1 MTQPQRPISRSSTPI
16 EFTPLILDFEPEV
29 KEEPKKKRGGTFLL
43 MTVFG
48 IAIVLGTLIYL
59 GLKKSDTDGQTKIV
73 SFNMKTSGIISTV
86 SVSPNEKRRIFT
98 HGITN
103 AKLILENV
111 DGQDILKVVI
121 QDKAGEGITWVY
133 EWTKNNQP
141 FGQGDSTKD
150 FKRGDNV
157 AVKIMPFDG
166 KNYGNP
172 KILTTEIKNTT
183 PRVVED
189 KAATFDGKQFSHQV
203 KATDGDGDGLTY
215 SLVEGPPG
223 ATIDQK
229 TGIITWS
236 SVPEDQQRIDL
247 KVKISDGHNGE
258 IIYPVTVNFS
268 KVTNEKLTTKSK

>member
-16 EFTPLILDFEPEV
+16 EFTPLILDLEPEV
-29 KEEPKKKRGGTFLL
+29 KEQPKKKSGGTFLIV
-43 MTVFG
+43 TVVG
-48 IAIVLGTLIYL
+48 IAIVLGALSYL
-59 GLKKSDTDGQTKIV
+59 GLKKSDTDGLTKIV
-73 SFNMKTSGIISTV
+73 NPNTKTTGIISNV
-86 SVSPNEKRRIFT
+86 SVSPDEKRRIFS
-98 HGITN
+98 HGITS

-111 DGQDILKVVI
+111 DGQDVLKVSI
-121 QDKAGEGITWVY
+121 QDKASEGITWVY

-141 FGQGDSTKD
+141 FGRGDSVKG

-166 KNYGNP
+166 EKYGNP

-189 KAATFDGKQFSHQV
+189 KVAIFDGKQLSYQV
-203 KATDGDGDGLTY
+203 KATDADGDSLTY
-215 SLVEGPPG
+215 SLMEGPPG

-236 SVPEDQQRIDL
+236 NVPEDQQKLDL
-247 KVKISDGHNGE
+247 KVKISDGHSGE
-258 IIYPVTVNFS
+258 IVYPLSVNFS
-268 KVTNEKLTTKSK
+268 KVTNEKLTTQK

>member
-1 MTQPQRPISRSSTPI
+1 MTQPKRPISRSSTPI
-16 EFTPLILDFEPEV
+16 EFTPLILDLEPEV
-29 KEEPKKKRGGTFLL
+29 KEEHKKKRGGAKFL
-43 MTVFG
+43 MTAVG
-48 IAIVLGTLIYL
+48 IAIVLGALSYIAL
-59 GLKKSDTDGQTKIV
+59 NKSGIDGQTTIV
-73 SFNMKTSGIISTV
+73 SLNTKTSGIISST
-86 SVSPNEKRRIFT
+86 SVTPEEKRRIFS

-103 AKLILENV
+103 AKLLLENI
-111 DGQDILKVVI
+111 DGHDVLKVSI
-121 QDKAGEGITWVY
+121 QDKAGDGITWIY

-141 FGQGDSTKD
+141 FGRGDSTKD

-166 KNYGNP
+166 EKYGNP

-189 KAATFDGKQFSHQV
+189 KVAIFDGKQFSYQV
-203 KATDGDGDGLTY
+203 KATDADGDSLTY

-236 SVPEDQQRIDL
+236 NVPEDQQKLDL
-247 KVKISDGHNGE
+247 KVKINDGHNGE
-258 IIYPVTVNFS
+258 ITYPVTVNFS
-268 KVTNEKLTTKSK
+268 QAVKEKLTSQK

>member
-1 MTQPQRPISRSSTPI
+1 MTQQKRPISRSSTPI
-16 EFTPLILDFEPEV
+16 EFTPLILDLEPEV
-29 KEEPKKKRGGTFLL
+29 KEEPKKKSGGMFLV
-43 MTVFG
+43 MAVVG
-48 IAIVLGTLIYL
+48 IAIVLGALSYL
-59 GLKKSDTDGQTKIV
+59 GLKKSDIDGQTTIV
-73 SFNMKTSGIISTV
+73 SPNTKTTGIMSTA
-86 SVSPNEKRRIFT
+86 SVSPDEKRRIFS

-103 AKLILENV
+103 AKLVLENI
-111 DGQDILKVVI
+111 DGQDVLKVSI

-133 EWTKNNQP
+133 EWTKNNQI
-141 FGQGDSTKD
+141 FSRGDSTKD

-166 KNYGNP
+166 EKYGNP

-189 KAATFDGKQFSHQV
+189 KAATFDGKQFSYQV
-203 KATDGDGDGLTY
+203 KATDADGDGLTY
-215 SLVEGPPG
+215 SLMEGPPG

-236 SVPEDQQRIDL
+236 IVPEDQQKLDL

-268 KVTNEKLTTKSK
+268 KVTNEKLTVKSK

>member
-1 MTQPQRPISRSSTPI
+1 MTQQKRPISRSSTPI
-16 EFTPLILDFEPEV
+16 EFTPLILDLEPEV
-29 KEEPKKKRGGTFLL
+29 KEEPKKKSGGMFLV
-43 MTVFG
+43 MTVVV
-48 IAIVLGTLIYL
+48 IAIVLGALSYL

-73 SFNMKTSGIISTV
+73 GPNTNTSGIISGVTV
-86 SVSPNEKRRIFT
+86 APEEKRRIFS
-98 HGITN
+98 HGISN

-141 FGQGDSTKD
+141 FGRGDSTKD

-166 KNYGNP
+166 EKYGNP

-183 PRVVED
+183 PSVVEN
-189 KAATFDGKQFSHQV
+189 KTATFDGKQLSYQV
-203 KATDGDGDGLTY
+203 KAIDADGDSLTY

-223 ATIDQK
+223 VTIDQK
-229 TGIITWS
+229 SGIITWS
-236 SVPEDQQRIDL
+236 NVPENQQKLDL
-247 KVKISDGHNGE
+247 KVKINDGHNGE
-258 IIYPVTVNFS
+258 IVYPVTVNFS
-268 KVTNEKLTTKSK
+268 KVANEKLTAKSK

>member
-16 EFTPLILDFEPEV
+16 EFTPLILDLEPEV
-29 KEEPKKKRGGTFLL
+29 KEEPKKKHGGTFLL
-43 MTVFG
+43 MMVVG
-48 IAIVLGTLIYL
+48 IAIVLGVLSYL
-59 GLKKSDTDGQTKIV
+59 GLKKSDIDGQTTI
-73 SFNMKTSGIISTV
+73 
-86 SVSPNEKRRIFT
+86 VSPNTKTTGIMSTASVYPDEKRRIFS

-103 AKLILENV
+103 AKLILENI
-111 DGQDILKVVI
+111 DGQDVLKVSI

-133 EWTKNNQP
+133 EWTKNNQI
-141 FGQGDSTKD
+141 FSRGDSTKD

-166 KNYGNP
+166 EKYGNP

-189 KAATFDGKQFSHQV
+189 KAATFDGKQFSYQV
-203 KATDGDGDGLTY
+203 KATDADGDGLTY
-215 SLVEGPPG
+215 SLMEGPPG

-236 SVPEDQQRIDL
+236 IVPEDQQKLDL

-268 KVTNEKLTTKSK
+268 KVTNEKLTAKSK

>member
-1 MTQPQRPISRSSTPI
+1 MTQPKRPISRSSTPI
-16 EFTPLILDFEPEV
+16 EFTPLILDLEPEV
-29 KEEPKKKRGGTFLL
+29 KEEPKKKRGGSFLL
-43 MTVFG
+43 MTVVG
-48 IAIVLGTLIYL
+48 IAIALGALSYIA
-59 GLKKSDTDGQTKIV
+59 LKKSDIDGQTTIV
-73 SFNMKTSGIISTV
+73 SPNTKTTGIISTV
-86 SVSPNEKRRIFT
+86 NVSPDEKRRIFS

-103 AKLILENV
+103 AKLVLENI
-111 DGQDILKVVI
+111 DGQDVLKVSI
-121 QDKAGEGITWVY
+121 QNKAGEGITWVY
-133 EWTKNNQP
+133 EWTKNNQI
-141 FGQGDSTKD
+141 FSRGDSTKD

-166 KNYGNP
+166 EKYGNP

-189 KAATFDGKQFSHQV
+189 KAATFDGKQFSYQV
-203 KATDGDGDGLTY
+203 KATDADGDGLTY
-215 SLVEGPPG
+215 SLMEGPSG

-236 SVPEDQQRIDL
+236 SVPEDQQKLDL

-268 KVTNEKLTTKSK
+268 KVTNEKLTAKSK

>member
-1 MTQPQRPISRSSTPI
+1 MTQPKRPISRSSTPI
-16 EFTPLILDFEPEV
+16 EFTPLILDLEPEV
-29 KEEPKKKRGGTFLL
+29 KEEPKKKHGGMFLL
-43 MTVFG
+43 MTAVG
-48 IAIVLGTLIYL
+48 IAIVLGALSYL
-59 GLKKSDTDGQTKIV
+59 VFTKSGIDGQTTIV
-73 SFNMKTSGIISTV
+73 SPNTKTTGIISGT
-86 SVSPNEKRRIFT
+86 SVNPEEKRRIFS

-111 DGQDILKVVI
+111 DGQDILKIVI

-141 FGQGDSTKD
+141 FGRGDSTKD

-172 KILTTEIKNTT
+172 KVLTTEIKNTT

-189 KAATFDGKQFSHQV
+189 KSATFDGKQLSYKV
-203 KATDGDGDGLTY
+203 KATDADGDSLTY
-215 SLVEGPPG
+215 FLMEGPPG
-223 ATIDQK
+223 MTIDPK
-229 TGIITWS
+229 NGIITWS
-236 SVPEDQQRIDL
+236 GVPENQQKLDL

-258 IIYPVTVNFS
+258 IVYPLTVNFP
-268 KVTNEKLTTKSK
+268 KIANEKLTAQK

>member
-1 MTQPQRPISRSSTPI
+1 MTQQKRPISRSSTPI
-16 EFTPLILDFEPEV
+16 EFTPLILDLEPEV
-29 KEEPKKKRGGTFLL
+29 KEEPKKKSGGTKLL
-43 MTVFG
+43 MTAVG
-48 IAIVLGTLIYL
+48 IAIVLGALSYL

-73 SFNMKTSGIISTV
+73 SPNTKSTGIISNA
-86 SVSPNEKRRIFT
+86 SVAPEEKRRLFS
-98 HGITN
+98 HGIKN
-103 AKLILENV
+103 AKLTLENI
-111 DGQDILKVVI
+111 DGQDVLKVSI

-141 FGQGDSTKD
+141 FGQGDSTKG

-166 KNYGNP
+166 EKYGNP
-172 KILTTEIKNTT
+172 KVLTTEIKNTT

-189 KAATFDGKQFSHQV
+189 KAATFDGKQLSYQV
-203 KATDGDGDGLTY
+203 KAMDADGDSLAY

-236 SVPEDQQRIDL
+236 SVPEDQQKLDL
-247 KVKISDGHNGE
+247 KVKVSDGHSGE
-258 IIYPVTVNFS
+258 IVYPLTVNFP
-268 KVTNEKLTTKSK
+268 KIANEKLTAQK

>member
-16 EFTPLILDFEPEV
+16 EFTPLILDLEPEV

-43 MTVFG
+43 ITVVG
-48 IAIVLGTLIYL
+48 IAIVLGALSYL
-59 GLKKSDTDGQTKIV
+59 GLKKSEIDVQTTIV
-73 SFNMKTSGIISTV
+73 SPNTKTTGIMSTA
-86 SVSPNEKRRIFT
+86 SVSPDEKRRIFS

-166 KNYGNP
+166 KNYGTP

-189 KAATFDGKQFSHQV
+189 KAATFDGKQFSYQV
-203 KATDGDGDGLTY
+203 KATDADGDGLTY

-223 ATIDQK
+223 VTIDQRS
-229 TGIITWS
+229 GIITWS
-236 SVPEDQQRIDL
+236 NVPEDQQKFDL
-247 KVKISDGHNGE
+247 KVKINDGHSGE
-258 IIYPVTVNFS
+258 VVYPVTVNFS
-268 KVTNEKLTTKSK
+268 KVANEKLTAKSK

>member
-16 EFTPLILDFEPEV
+16 EFTPLILDLEPEV
-29 KEEPKKKRGGTFLL
+29 KEQPKKKSGGTFLIV
-43 MTVFG
+43 TVVG
-48 IAIVLGTLIYL
+48 IAIVIGALSYL
-59 GLKKSDTDGQTKIV
+59 GLKKSDTDGQMKIV
-73 SFNMKTSGIISTV
+73 SPNTKTKGIISTA
-86 SVSPNEKRRIFT
+86 SVSPDEKRRILL

-111 DGQDILKVVI
+111 DGQDVLKVSI

-141 FGQGDSTKD
+141 FAHGDSVKD

-166 KNYGNP
+166 EKYGNP

-183 PRVVED
+183 PHVVED
-189 KAATFDGKQFSHQV
+189 KAATFDGKQFSYQV
-203 KATDGDGDGLTY
+203 KAMDADGDSLTY

-223 ATIDQK
+223 TTIDQRS
-229 TGIITWS
+229 GIITWS
-236 SVPEDQQRIDL
+236 NVPEDQQKLDL
-247 KVKISDGHNGE
+247 KVKISDGHSGE
-258 IIYPVTVNFS
+258 IVYPLSVNFS
-268 KVTNEKLTTKSK
+268 KVPNEKLTVKK

>member
-16 EFTPLILDFEPEV
+16 EFTPLILDLELEV
-29 KEEPKKKRGGTFLL
+29 KEEPKKKHGGTFLL
-43 MTVFG
+43 MMVVG
-48 IAIVLGTLIYL
+48 IAIVLGALSYL
-59 GLKKSDTDGQTKIV
+59 GLKKSDIDGQTTIV
-73 SFNMKTSGIISTV
+73 SPNTKTTGIMSTA
-86 SVSPNEKRRIFT
+86 SVSPDEKRRIFS

-103 AKLILENV
+103 AKLVLENI
-111 DGQDILKVVI
+111 DGQDVLKVSI

-133 EWTKNNQP
+133 EWTKNNQI
-141 FGQGDSTKD
+141 FSRGDSTKD

-166 KNYGNP
+166 EKYGNP

-189 KAATFDGKQFSHQV
+189 KAATFDGKQFSYQV
-203 KATDGDGDGLTY
+203 KATDADGDGLTY
-215 SLVEGPPG
+215 SLMEGPPG

-236 SVPEDQQRIDL
+236 NVPEDPQKLDL

-268 KVTNEKLTTKSK
+268 KVTNEKLTAKSK

>member
-16 EFTPLILDFEPEV
+16 EFTPLILDLEPEV
-29 KEEPKKKRGGTFLL
+29 NEEPKKTSGGAKLL
-43 MTVFG
+43 MMAVG
-48 IAIVLGTLIYL
+48 IAIVLGALSYL
-59 GLKKSDTDGQTKIV
+59 ALKKSDTNGQTNIV
-73 SFNMKTSGIISTV
+73 SSNTKTTGIISST
-86 SVSPNEKRRIFT
+86 SVTPEEKRRIFS

-103 AKLILENV
+103 AKLLLENI
-111 DGQDILKVVI
+111 DGQDVLKVSI
-121 QDKAGEGITWVY
+121 QDKAGDGITWVY

-141 FGQGDSTKD
+141 FGRGDSTKD

-166 KNYGNP
+166 EKYGNP

-189 KAATFDGKQFSHQV
+189 KVAIFDGKQFSYQV
-203 KATDGDGDGLTY
+203 KATDADGDSLTY

-229 TGIITWS
+229 SGIITWS
-236 SVPEDQQRIDL
+236 NVPEDQQKLDL
-247 KVKISDGHNGE
+247 KVKINDGHNGE
-258 IIYPVTVNFS
+258 ITYPVTVNFS
-268 KVTNEKLTTKSK
+268 KVTNEKLTVKK

>member
-1 MTQPQRPISRSSTPI
+1 MTI
-16 EFTPLILDFEPEV
+16 V
-29 KEEPKKKRGGTFLL
+29 
-43 MTVFG
+43 G
-48 IAIVLGTLIYL
+48 IVIVLGALSYLTLR
-59 GLKKSDTDGQTKIV
+59 KSSTDGQTKIV
-73 SFNMKTSGIISTV
+73 SPNTKTTGIISSA
-86 SVSPNEKRRIFT
+86 SVSPDEKRRIFS

-103 AKLILENV
+103 AKLTLENI
-111 DGQDILKVVI
+111 DGQDVLKVSI

-141 FGQGDSTKD
+141 FGRGDSTKD

-166 KNYGNP
+166 EKYGNP

-183 PRVVED
+183 PRVIED
-189 KAATFDGKQFSHQV
+189 KVAAFDGKQLTYQV
-203 KATDGDGDGLTY
+203 KATDADGDSLTY

-236 SVPEDQQRIDL
+236 SVPEDQQKLEL
-247 KVKISDGHNGE
+247 KVKINDGHNGE
-258 IIYPVTVNFS
+258 ITYPVTVNFS
-268 KVTNEKLTTKSK
+268 KATNEKLTSQK

>member
-16 EFTPLILDFEPEV
+16 EFTPLILDLEPEV
-29 KEEPKKKRGGTFLL
+29 KEEPKKKHGGTFLL
-43 MTVFG
+43 MMVVG
-48 IAIVLGTLIYL
+48 IAIVLGALSYL
-59 GLKKSDTDGQTKIV
+59 GLKKSDIDGQTTIV
-73 SFNMKTSGIISTV
+73 SPNTKTTGIMSTA
-86 SVSPNEKRRIFT
+86 SVSPDEKRRIFS

-103 AKLILENV
+103 AKLILENI
-111 DGQDILKVVI
+111 DGQDVLKVSI

-133 EWTKNNQP
+133 EWTKNNQI
-141 FGQGDSTKD
+141 FSRGDSTKD

-166 KNYGNP
+166 EKYGNP

-189 KAATFDGKQFSHQV
+189 KAATFDGKQFSYQV
-203 KATDGDGDGLTY
+203 KATDADGDGLTY
-215 SLVEGPPG
+215 SLMEGPPG

-229 TGIITWS
+229 TGIITCL
-236 SVPEDQQRIDL
+236 SVPEDQQKLDL

-268 KVTNEKLTTKSK
+268 KVTNDKLTAKSK

>member
-1 MTQPQRPISRSSTPI
+1 MTQPKRPISRSSTPI
-16 EFTPLILDFEPEV
+16 EFTPLILDLEPEV
-29 KEEPKKKRGGTFLL
+29 KEEPKKKRSGSFLL
-43 MTVFG
+43 MTAVG
-48 IAIVLGTLIYL
+48 IVIVLGALSYL
-59 GLKKSDTDGQTKIV
+59 ALKKSAIDGQTKIV
-73 SFNMKTSGIISTV
+73 NPNTKTTGIISTA
-86 SVSPNEKRRIFT
+86 SVSPDEKRRIFS

-141 FGQGDSTKD
+141 FGRGDSTKD

-166 KNYGNP
+166 EKYGNP
-172 KILTTEIKNTT
+172 KVLTTEIKNTT

-189 KAATFDGKQFSHQV
+189 KVATFDGKQLSYQV
-203 KATDGDGDGLTY
+203 KATDADGDSLTY
-215 SLVEGPPG
+215 SLMEGPPG

-236 SVPEDQQRIDL
+236 SVPEDQQRFDL
-247 KVKISDGHNGE
+247 KVKISDGQSGE
-258 IIYPVTVNFS
+258 IVYPVTVNFS
-268 KVTNEKLTTKSK
+268 RVANEKLTVKLK

>member
-1 MTQPQRPISRSSTPI
+1 MM
-16 EFTPLILDFEPEV
+16 V
-29 KEEPKKKRGGTFLL
+29 
-43 MTVFG
+43 VG
-48 IAIVLGTLIYL
+48 IAIVLGALSYL
-59 GLKKSDTDGQTKIV
+59 GLKKSDIDGQTTIV
-73 SFNMKTSGIISTV
+73 SPNTKTTGIMSTA
-86 SVSPNEKRRIFT
+86 SVSPDEKRRIFS

-103 AKLILENV
+103 AKLILENI
-111 DGQDILKVVI
+111 DGQDVLKVSI

-133 EWTKNNQP
+133 EWTKNNQI
-141 FGQGDSTKD
+141 FSQGDSTKD

-166 KNYGNP
+166 EKYGNP

-189 KAATFDGKQFSHQV
+189 KAATFDGKQFSYQV
-203 KATDGDGDGLTY
+203 KATDADGDGLTY
-215 SLVEGPPG
+215 SLMEGPPG

-236 SVPEDQQRIDL
+236 SVPEDQQKLDL

-268 KVTNEKLTTKSK
+268 KVTNEKLTAKSK